1 MSDFYKSSNTETNV
15 HSPSLPDLSKSS
27 KKNYQN
33 KIKLDFDILSN
44 IDRFKFIDS
53 SINKF
58 YSKYLQKQAFIQH
71 EQKIY
76 EILEKTDEPKIFNTL
91 RTNYLKEKEDLKNMG
106 GKQNNNRKVTDIIS
120 FVNLSNCKKK
130 LYSIYKL
137 SADDLG
143 FMTSFMNHLGNR
155 QKKIYK
161 PKVNKKL
168 EALSKGKLGNFLKK
182 KDKSEKNNAHKK
194 VVFNDINN
202 NINNN
207 NDNNKDEND
216 ENHHKTYLKIL
227 LKKLSNDSIKHN
239 NKSVEESKPKQN
251 PENINNENYDDY
263 NQADINKKF
272 KKKNTMNLH
281 SNNMKLY
288 RNSDMNN
295 LILTNNNSKFVGDND
310 KKYSVNYNNI
320 FLRYKS
326 KSKND
331 SLTEENKEQKN
342 LETNENTINRKPTS
356 KFNNILKK
364 PDKNEAITN
373 FRDSIINKVNIEL
386 KNGENNK
393 EEIKINIED
402 SSSNENEKRKLSDS
416 LMNSK
421 KLNNNDEKSKILK
434 LYKTSMNDFLQKV
447 KQEGNKLNKTGHRL
461 NSLLYKLKNEN
472 FETFQNERNKNKVLA
487 EKNSKTLYTQEN
499 INNKSRKKMS
509 KTYYPGFEKSRF
521 RIPYINKVVYGEN
534 NQYDT
539 FEELQKDLFH
549 EVKYQMRKAEIA
561 KKRNK
566 KKINSIVGKE
576 ILDKLIR
583 SDSEDRMKKELNQLI
598 NNTGKITN
606 RKNKNNSKLSSNIKS
621 SNKKNV

>member
-1 MSDFYKSSNTETNV
+1 
-15 HSPSLPDLSKSS
+15 
-27 KKNYQN
+27 
-33 KIKLDFDILSN
+33 
-44 IDRFKFIDS
+44 
-53 SINKF
+53 
-58 YSKYLQKQAFIQH
+58 
-71 EQKIY
+71 
-76 EILEKTDEPKIFNTL
+76 
-91 RTNYLKEKEDLKNMG
+91 
-106 GKQNNNRKVTDIIS
+106 
-120 FVNLSNCKKK
+120 
-130 LYSIYKL
+130 
-137 SADDLG
+137 
-143 FMTSFMNHLGNR
+143 
-155 QKKIYK
+155 
-161 PKVNKKL
+161 
-168 EALSKGKLGNFLKK
+168 
-182 KDKSEKNNAHKK
+182 
-194 VVFNDINN
+194 
-202 NINNN
+202 
-207 NDNNKDEND
+207 
-216 ENHHKTYLKIL
+216 
-227 LKKLSNDSIKHN
+227 
-239 NKSVEESKPKQN
+239 
-251 PENINNENYDDY
+251 
-263 NQADINKKF
+263 
-272 KKKNTMNLH
+272 
-281 SNNMKLY
+281 
-288 RNSDMNN
+288 
-295 LILTNNNSKFVGDND
+295 
-310 KKYSVNYNNI
+310 
-320 FLRYKS
+320 
-326 KSKND
+326 
-331 SLTEENKEQKN
+331 
-342 LETNENTINRKPTS
+342 
-356 KFNNILKK
+356 
-364 PDKNEAITN
+364 
-373 FRDSIINKVNIEL
+373 
-386 KNGENNK
+386 
-393 EEIKINIED
+393 
-402 SSSNENEKRKLSDS
+402 
-416 LMNSK
+416 MNSK